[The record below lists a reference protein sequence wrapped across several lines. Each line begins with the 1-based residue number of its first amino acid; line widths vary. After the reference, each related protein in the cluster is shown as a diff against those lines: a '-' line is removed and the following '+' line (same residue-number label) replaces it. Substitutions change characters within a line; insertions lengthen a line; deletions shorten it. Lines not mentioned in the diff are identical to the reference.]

1 MKKTEEDYEY
11 GEAVQSSLDVLFQID
26 QRIEDGVRRA
36 PP

>member
-1 MKKTEEDYEY
+1 MDN
-11 GEAVQSSLDVLFQID
+11 EAVQSSLAVRFQID